1 MRQKTSLTEFTEKNG
16 HLSKFVFSNSFLVVS
31 LRPACCSLFFVL
43 CVLCILCERQTV
55 FANELRTL
63 TLDQALAIAM
73 DKNRDIAKAR
83 EYGRYVQGRYVEER
97 AAALPQLSLN
107 GSAVMARDDSQSAMT
122 GMTPHQDTRAV
133 DLTLSQPLFTWGK
146 IGAAIRAA
154 QVGLKT
160 ADEQLRL
167 SRQAAYRDV
176 STAFYDILLAK
187 ELHTLAEENLAQ
199 KQRLQ
204 NEARRKYEAG
214 VATDYDVLAADV
226 AVENARPEVIHSDN
240 TIRTARERL
249 RFLLALGVQEIDA
262 AGSLAS
268 ALEPPRSYDEA
279 LAVATAK
286 RPELADAR
294 LRIGIYS
301 ELLTIASAEN
311 KPRLDL
317 KGGAGWHW
325 LDVSGAGAG
334 QHLRADGAAWNVG
347 AYLTFPF
354 FDGMRT
360 SGKVV
365 QASSDLRTKE
375 IETAKLLDSIALEVR
390 ITSDAVREST
400 EIVQALTGTVKQAE
414 RLLQMAEKGY
424 EYGVKIRLEVDDAQ
438 LNLLQARGNLARAQ
452 RNYQAAQVEYNWA
465 MGVAGE

>member
-1 MRQKTSLTEFTEKNG
+1 M
-16 HLSKFVFSNSFLVVS
+16 
-31 LRPACCSLFFVL
+31 LRILCVL
-43 CVLCILCERQTV
+43 CVLCGPV
-55 FANELRTL
+55 FFIRTIYAAEIRTL
-63 TLDQALAIAM
+63 TLDQALSIAR
-73 DKNRDIAKAR
+73 DRNRDIDKAR

-107 GSAVMARDDSQSAMT
+107 GSLALAQDDSQSALI
-122 GMTPHQDTRAV
+122 GMAPRQFTRAV

-146 IGAAIRAA
+146 VGAAIRGAK
-154 QVGLKT
+154 VGLKT

-167 SRQAAYRDV
+167 SQQAAYRDV
-176 STAFYDILLAK
+176 SAAFYDILLTK
-187 ELHTLAEENLAQ
+187 ELHTLAVENLAQ

-226 AVENARPEVIHSDN
+226 AVENARPEVIRSAN
-240 TIRTARERL
+240 AIRNARERL
-249 RFLLALGVQEIDA
+249 RFLLALGEQEIDVS
-262 AGSLAS
+262 GSLTS
-268 ALEPPRSYDEA
+268 LLEQPLSYEQALKRA
-279 LAVATAK
+279 AVK

-317 KGGAGWHW
+317 KGSAGWHW
-325 LDVSGAGAG
+325 LDVNGSGLSQSIAANGFAWGAG
-334 QHLRADGAAWNVG
+334 V
-347 AYLTFPF
+347 YLSFPF
-354 FDGMRT
+354 FDGLRT

-365 QASSDLRTKE
+365 QATSDLRTRE
-375 IETAKLLDSIALEVR
+375 IEAAKLLDSIALEVR
-390 ITSDAVREST
+390 TTGDAVRESL
-400 EIVQALTGTVKQAE
+400 EIVQSLTGTVTQAE

-438 LNLLQARGNLARAQ
+438 LNLLQARSNLARAQ
-452 RNYQAAQVEYNWA
+452 RNYLVARVEYDWA